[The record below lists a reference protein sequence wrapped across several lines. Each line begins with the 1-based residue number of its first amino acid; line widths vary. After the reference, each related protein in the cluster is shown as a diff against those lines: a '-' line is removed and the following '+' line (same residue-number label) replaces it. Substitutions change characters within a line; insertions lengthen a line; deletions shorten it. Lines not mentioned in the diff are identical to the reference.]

1 MYDRTGG
8 THEERKKGKTIPVC
22 SVIEQYEVL
31 NYNVYNMGKM
41 EKLLY
46 TLLAFAAG
54 AAVGYPVLWRAGK
67 GDDYGNSTQI
77 TYICN
82 VVISCL
88 VGFVAVRLF
97 IPVRTRQLCVKRQK
111 ELRNQFA
118 DMLEALATSLSAGKN
133 VNDSFQG
140 IYGDMKIQY
149 GKNAYIV
156 YEIQVILAG
165 VNNNI
170 PIENLLMHFGRR
182 SGVKDIENFAQVFS
196 TAFRK
201 GGNLKDIIQNTHEII
216 HDKMSIEMDIESVV
230 ASNKME
236 QNIMIVLP
244 ILLVG
249 FIKMTSPEFASNFA
263 SGSGIIATTIA
274 IGCFVAAYFIGQ
286 KILDIKL

>member
-1 MYDRTGG
+1 
-8 THEERKKGKTIPVC
+8 
-22 SVIEQYEVL
+22 
-31 NYNVYNMGKM
+31 MGKM

-54 AAVGYPVLWRAGK
+54 AAVGYLFYGGLGK
-67 GDDYGNSTQI
+67 DDYGNSTQI

-170 PIENLLMHFGRR
+170 PIEDLLMHFGRR

-263 SGSGIIATTIA
+263 SGSGIAATTIA

>member
-1 MYDRTGG
+1 MKR
-8 THEERKKGKTIPVC
+8 EKKAKP
-22 SVIEQYEVL
+22 SQYVQSLNNMRVL

-46 TLLAFAAG
+46 TLLAFVVG
-54 AAVGYPVLWRAGK
+54 AAVGYLFYGGLEK
-67 GDDYGNSTQI
+67 DDYGNSTQI

-82 VVISCL
+82 VAISCL
-88 VGFVAVRLF
+88 IGFVAVRLF
-97 IPVRTRQLCVKRQK
+97 IPVRTRQLCTRRQK

-170 PIENLLMHFGRR
+170 PIEDLLMHFGRR

-244 ILLVG
+244 VLLVG

>member
-1 MYDRTGG
+1 MKR
-8 THEERKKGKTIPVC
+8 EKKAKP
-22 SVIEQYEVL
+22 SQYVQSLNNMRVL

-46 TLLAFAAG
+46 TLLAFVVG
-54 AAVGYPVLWRAGK
+54 AAVGYLFYGGLGK
-67 GDDYGNSTQI
+67 DDYGNSTQI

-82 VVISCL
+82 IAISCL
-88 VGFVAVRLF
+88 IGFVAVRLF
-97 IPVRTRQLCVKRQK
+97 IPVRTRQLCTRRQK

-170 PIENLLMHFGRR
+170 PIEDLLMHFGRR

-244 ILLVG
+244 VLLVG

>member
-1 MYDRTGG
+1 MKR
-8 THEERKKGKTIPVC
+8 EKKAKP
-22 SVIEQYEVL
+22 SQYVQSLNNMRVL

-54 AAVGYPVLWRAGK
+54 AAVGYLFYGGLGK
-67 GDDYGNSTQI
+67 DDYGNSTQI

-156 YEIQVILAG
+156 YEIRVILAG

-170 PIENLLMHFGRR
+170 PIEDLLMHFGRR

>member
-1 MYDRTGG
+1 MKR
-8 THEERKKGKTIPVC
+8 EKKAKP
-22 SVIEQYEVL
+22 SQYVQSLNNMRVL

-54 AAVGYPVLWRAGK
+54 AAVGYLFYGGLGK
-67 GDDYGNSTQI
+67 DDYGNSTQI

-170 PIENLLMHFGRR
+170 PIEDLLMHFGRR

-244 ILLVG
+244 VLLVG

-263 SGSGIIATTIA
+263 SGSGIAATTIA

>member
-1 MYDRTGG
+1 MTEQ
-8 THEERKKGKTIPVC
+8 EEHMKREKKAKP
-22 SVIEQYEVL
+22 SQYVQSLNNMRVL

-54 AAVGYPVLWRAGK
+54 AAVGYLFYGGLGK
-67 GDDYGNSTQI
+67 DDYGNSTQI

-170 PIENLLMHFGRR
+170 PIEDLLMHFGRR

>member
-1 MYDRTGG
+1 MKR
-8 THEERKKGKTIPVC
+8 EKKAKP
-22 SVIEQYEVL
+22 SQYVQSLNNMRVL

-54 AAVGYPVLWRAGK
+54 AAVGYLFYGGLGK
-67 GDDYGNSTQI
+67 DDYGNSTQI

-170 PIENLLMHFGRR
+170 PIEDLLMHFGRR

-263 SGSGIIATTIA
+263 SGSGIAATTIA

>member
-1 MYDRTGG
+1 MTEQ
-8 THEERKKGKTIPVC
+8 EEHMKREKKAKP
-22 SVIEQYEVL
+22 SQYVQSLNNMRVL

-54 AAVGYPVLWRAGK
+54 AAVGYLFYGGLGK
-67 GDDYGNSTQI
+67 DDYGNSTQI

-170 PIENLLMHFGRR
+170 PIEDLLMHFGRR

-244 ILLVG
+244 ILLVE

-263 SGSGIIATTIA
+263 SGSGIAATTIA

>member
-1 MYDRTGG
+1 MKR
-8 THEERKKGKTIPVC
+8 EKKAKP
-22 SVIEQYEVL
+22 SQYVQSLNNMRVL

-46 TLLAFAAG
+46 TLLAFVVG
-54 AAVGYPVLWRAGK
+54 AAVGYLFYGGLGK
-67 GDDYGNSTQI
+67 DDYGNSTQI

-82 VVISCL
+82 VAISCL
-88 VGFVAVRLF
+88 IGFVAVRLF
-97 IPVRTRQLCVKRQK
+97 IPVRTRQLCTRRQK

-170 PIENLLMHFGRR
+170 PIEDLLMHFGRR

-263 SGSGIIATTIA
+263 SGSGIAATTIA

>member
-1 MYDRTGG
+1 MKR
-8 THEERKKGKTIPVC
+8 EKKAKP
-22 SVIEQYEVL
+22 SQYVQSLNNMRVL

-54 AAVGYPVLWRAGK
+54 AAVGYLFYGGLGK
-67 GDDYGNSTQI
+67 DDYGNSTQI

-170 PIENLLMHFGRR
+170 PIEDLLMHFGRR

-244 ILLVG
+244 VLLVG

-274 IGCFVAAYFIGQ
+274 IGCFVAAYFIGL

>member
-1 MYDRTGG
+1 MKR
-8 THEERKKGKTIPVC
+8 EKKAKP
-22 SVIEQYEVL
+22 SQYVQSLNNMRVL

-46 TLLAFAAG
+46 TLLAFVVG
-54 AAVGYPVLWRAGK
+54 AAVGYLFYGGLGK
-67 GDDYGNSTQI
+67 DDYGNSTQI

-82 VVISCL
+82 VAISCL
-88 VGFVAVRLF
+88 IGFVAVRLF
-97 IPVRTRQLCVKRQK
+97 IPVRTRQLCTRRQK

-170 PIENLLMHFGRR
+170 PIEDLLMHFGRR

-244 ILLVG
+244 VLLVG

>member
-1 MYDRTGG
+1 MTEQ
-8 THEERKKGKTIPVC
+8 EEHMKREKKAKP
-22 SVIEQYEVL
+22 SQYVQSLNNMRVL

-46 TLLAFAAG
+46 TLLAFVAG
-54 AAVGYPVLWRAGK
+54 AAVGYLFYGGLGK
-67 GDDYGNSTQI
+67 DDYGNSTQI

-170 PIENLLMHFGRR
+170 PIEDLLMHFGRR

-263 SGSGIIATTIA
+263 SGSGIAATTIA

>member
-1 MYDRTGG
+1 MKR
-8 THEERKKGKTIPVC
+8 EKKAKP
-22 SVIEQYEVL
+22 SQYVQSLNNMRVL

-46 TLLAFAAG
+46 TLLAFVVG
-54 AAVGYPVLWRAGK
+54 AAVGYLFYGGLGK
-67 GDDYGNSTQI
+67 DDYGNSTQI

-82 VVISCL
+82 VAISCL

-97 IPVRTRQLCVKRQK
+97 IPVRTRQLCTRRQK

-140 IYGDMKIQY
+140 IYSDMKIQY

-170 PIENLLMHFGRR
+170 PIEDLLMHFGRR

-263 SGSGIIATTIA
+263 SGSGIAATTIA

>member
-1 MYDRTGG
+1 MKR
-8 THEERKKGKTIPVC
+8 EKKAKP
-22 SVIEQYEVL
+22 SQYVQSLNNMRVL

-46 TLLAFAAG
+46 TLLAFVVG
-54 AAVGYPVLWRAGK
+54 AAVGYLFYGGLGK
-67 GDDYGNSTQI
+67 DNYGNSTQI

-82 VVISCL
+82 VAISCL
-88 VGFVAVRLF
+88 IGFVAVRLF
-97 IPVRTRQLCVKRQK
+97 IPVRTRQLCTRRQK

-170 PIENLLMHFGRR
+170 PIEDLLMHFGRR

-244 ILLVG
+244 VLLVG

>member
-1 MYDRTGG
+1 MKR
-8 THEERKKGKTIPVC
+8 EKKAKP
-22 SVIEQYEVL
+22 SQYVQSLNNMRVL

-46 TLLAFAAG
+46 TLLAFVVG
-54 AAVGYPVLWRAGK
+54 AAVGYLFYGGLGK
-67 GDDYGNSTQI
+67 DDYGNSTQI

-82 VVISCL
+82 VAISCL
-88 VGFVAVRLF
+88 IGFVAVRLF
-97 IPVRTRQLCVKRQK
+97 IPVRTRQLCTRRQK

-165 VNNNI
+165 VHNNI
-170 PIENLLMHFGRR
+170 PIEDLLMHFGRR

-244 ILLVG
+244 VLLVG

>member
-1 MYDRTGG
+1 MKR
-8 THEERKKGKTIPVC
+8 EKKSKP
-22 SVIEQYEVL
+22 SQYVQSLNNMRVL

-46 TLLAFAAG
+46 TLLAFVVG
-54 AAVGYPVLWRAGK
+54 AAVGYLFYGGLGK
-67 GDDYGNSTQI
+67 DDYGNSTQI

-82 VVISCL
+82 IAISCL
-88 VGFVAVRLF
+88 TGFVAVRLF
-97 IPVRTRQLCVKRQK
+97 IPVRTRQLCTRRQK

-170 PIENLLMHFGRR
+170 PIEDLLMHFGRR

-263 SGSGIIATTIA
+263 SGSGIAATTIA

>member
-1 MYDRTGG
+1 MTEQ
-8 THEERKKGKTIPVC
+8 EEHMKREKKAKP
-22 SVIEQYEVL
+22 SQYVQSLNNMRVL

-54 AAVGYPVLWRAGK
+54 AAVGYLFYGGLGK
-67 GDDYGNSTQI
+67 DDYGNSTQI

-170 PIENLLMHFGRR
+170 PIEDLLMHFGRR

-244 ILLVG
+244 VLLVG

-263 SGSGIIATTIA
+263 SGSGIAATTIA

>member
-1 MYDRTGG
+1 MKR
-8 THEERKKGKTIPVC
+8 EKKAKP
-22 SVIEQYEVL
+22 SQYVQSLNNMRVL

-46 TLLAFAAG
+46 TLLAFVVG
-54 AAVGYPVLWRAGK
+54 AAVGYLFYGGLGK
-67 GDDYGNSTQI
+67 DDYGNSTQI

-82 VVISCL
+82 VAISCL

-170 PIENLLMHFGRR
+170 PIEDLLMHFGRR

-263 SGSGIIATTIA
+263 SGSGIAATTIA

>member
-1 MYDRTGG
+1 MKR
-8 THEERKKGKTIPVC
+8 EKKAKL
-22 SVIEQYEVL
+22 SQYVQSLNNMRVL

-54 AAVGYPVLWRAGK
+54 AAVGYLFYGGLGK
-67 GDDYGNSTQI
+67 DDYGNSTQI

-170 PIENLLMHFGRR
+170 PIEDLLMHFGRR

-286 KILDIKL
+286 KILDIKF

>member
-1 MYDRTGG
+1 MTEQ
-8 THEERKKGKTIPVC
+8 EEHMKREKKAKP
-22 SVIEQYEVL
+22 SQYVQSLNNMRVL

-54 AAVGYPVLWRAGK
+54 AAVGYLFYGGLGK
-67 GDDYGNSTQI
+67 DDYGNSTQI

-170 PIENLLMHFGRR
+170 PIEDLLMHFGRR

-201 GGNLKDIIQNTHEII
+201 GGNLKDIIQNTNEII

-263 SGSGIIATTIA
+263 SGSGIAATTIA

>member
-1 MYDRTGG
+1 MTEQ
-8 THEERKKGKTIPVC
+8 EEHMKREKKAKP
-22 SVIEQYEVL
+22 SQYVQSLNNMRVL

-54 AAVGYPVLWRAGK
+54 AAVGYLFYGGLGK
-67 GDDYGNSTQI
+67 DDYGNSTQI

-170 PIENLLMHFGRR
+170 PIEDLLMHFGRR

-263 SGSGIIATTIA
+263 SGSGIAATTIA

>member
-1 MYDRTGG
+1 MKR
-8 THEERKKGKTIPVC
+8 EKKSKP
-22 SVIEQYEVL
+22 SQYVQSLNNMRVL

-41 EKLLY
+41 ERMLY

-54 AAVGYPVLWRAGK
+54 AAVGYLFYGGLGK
-67 GDDYGNSTQI
+67 DDYGNSTQI

-88 VGFVAVRLF
+88 TGFVAVRLF
-97 IPVRTRQLCVKRQK
+97 IPVRTKQLCTRRQK
-111 ELRNQFA
+111 ELRKQFS

-170 PIENLLMHFGRR
+170 PIEDLLMHFGRR

-263 SGSGIIATTIA
+263 SGSGIVATTIA

>member
-1 MYDRTGG
+1 MKR
-8 THEERKKGKTIPVC
+8 EKKAKP
-22 SVIEQYEVL
+22 SQYVQSLNNMRVL

-46 TLLAFAAG
+46 TLLAFVVG
-54 AAVGYPVLWRAGK
+54 AAVGYLFYGGLGK
-67 GDDYGNSTQI
+67 DDYGNSTRI

-82 VVISCL
+82 VAISCL

-97 IPVRTRQLCVKRQK
+97 IPVRTRQLCTRRQK

-140 IYGDMKIQY
+140 IYSDMKIQY

-170 PIENLLMHFGRR
+170 PIEDLLMHFGRR
-182 SGVKDIENFAQVFS
+182 SGVKEIENFAQVFS

-263 SGSGIIATTIA
+263 SGSGIAATTIA

>member
-1 MYDRTGG
+1 MTEQ
-8 THEERKKGKTIPVC
+8 EEHMKREKKAKP
-22 SVIEQYEVL
+22 SQYVQSLNNMRVL

-54 AAVGYPVLWRAGK
+54 AAVGYLFYGGLGK
-67 GDDYGNSTQI
+67 DDYGNSTQI

>member
-1 MYDRTGG
+1 MKR
-8 THEERKKGKTIPVC
+8 EKKAKP
-22 SVIEQYEVL
+22 SQYVQSLNNMRVL

-46 TLLAFAAG
+46 TLLAFVVG
-54 AAVGYPVLWRAGK
+54 AAVGYLFYGGLGK
-67 GDDYGNSTQI
+67 DDYGNSTQI

-82 VVISCL
+82 VAISCL

-97 IPVRTRQLCVKRQK
+97 IPVRTRQLCTRRQK

-140 IYGDMKIQY
+140 IYSDMKIQY

-170 PIENLLMHFGRR
+170 PIEDLLMHFGRR

-244 ILLVG
+244 VLLVG

>member
-1 MYDRTGG
+1 MTEQ
-8 THEERKKGKTIPVC
+8 EEHMKREKKAKP
-22 SVIEQYEVL
+22 SQYVQSLNNMRVL

-54 AAVGYPVLWRAGK
+54 AAVGYLFYGGLGK
-67 GDDYGNSTQI
+67 DDYGNSTQI

-156 YEIQVILAG
+156 YEIRVILAG

-170 PIENLLMHFGRR
+170 PIEDLLMHFGRR

>member
-1 MYDRTGG
+1 MKR
-8 THEERKKGKTIPVC
+8 EKKAKP
-22 SVIEQYEVL
+22 SQYVQSLNNMRVL

-54 AAVGYPVLWRAGK
+54 AAVGYLFYGGLGK
-67 GDDYGNSTQI
+67 DNYGNSTQI

-149 GKNAYIV
+149 GKCV
-156 YEIQVILAG
+156 YRV
-165 VNNNI
+165 
-170 PIENLLMHFGRR
+170 
-182 SGVKDIENFAQVFS
+182 
-196 TAFRK
+196 
-201 GGNLKDIIQNTHEII
+201 
-216 HDKMSIEMDIESVV
+216 
-230 ASNKME
+230 
-236 QNIMIVLP
+236 
-244 ILLVG
+244 
-249 FIKMTSPEFASNFA
+249 
-263 SGSGIIATTIA
+263 
-274 IGCFVAAYFIGQ
+274 
-286 KILDIKL
+286 

>member
-1 MYDRTGG
+1 MKR
-8 THEERKKGKTIPVC
+8 EKKSKP
-22 SVIEQYEVL
+22 SQYVQSLNNMRVL

-46 TLLAFAAG
+46 TLLAFVVG
-54 AAVGYPVLWRAGK
+54 AAVGYLFYGGVGK
-67 GDDYGNSTQI
+67 DDYGNSTQI

-82 VVISCL
+82 VAISCL
-88 VGFVAVRLF
+88 IGFVAVRLF
-97 IPVRTRQLCVKRQK
+97 IPVRTRQLCTRRQK

-170 PIENLLMHFGRR
+170 PIEDLLMHFGRR

-263 SGSGIIATTIA
+263 SGSGIAATTIA

>member
-1 MYDRTGG
+1 MTEQ
-8 THEERKKGKTIPVC
+8 EEHMKREKKAKP
-22 SVIEQYEVL
+22 SQYVQSLNNMRVL

-54 AAVGYPVLWRAGK
+54 AAVGYLFYGRLGK
-67 GDDYGNSTQI
+67 DDYGNSTQI

-156 YEIQVILAG
+156 YEIRVILAG

-170 PIENLLMHFGRR
+170 PIEDLLMHFGRR

>member
-1 MYDRTGG
+1 MKR
-8 THEERKKGKTIPVC
+8 EKKAKP
-22 SVIEQYEVL
+22 SQYVQSLNNMRVL

-54 AAVGYPVLWRAGK
+54 AAVGYLFYGGLGK
-67 GDDYGNSTQI
+67 DDYGNSTQI

-170 PIENLLMHFGRR
+170 PIEDLLMHFGRR

-201 GGNLKDIIQNTHEII
+201 GGNLKDIIQNTNEII

-263 SGSGIIATTIA
+263 SGSGIAATTIA